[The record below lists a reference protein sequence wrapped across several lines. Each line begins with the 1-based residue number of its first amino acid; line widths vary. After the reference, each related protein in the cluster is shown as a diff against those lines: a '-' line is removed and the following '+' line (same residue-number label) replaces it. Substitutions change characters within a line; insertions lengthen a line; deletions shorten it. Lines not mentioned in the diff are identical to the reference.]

1 MTRVGLRGITTRRLR
16 TALTALAIV
25 LGVAMVSGSYTLTDT
40 MRGAA
45 DSLSSSAYDG
55 TAAVVSAKTAF
66 KVDVDNPVR
75 PTIPADTLEQVRAV
89 PGVEKA
95 VGSISDE
102 ARIVGRDGDIV
113 GTGPYFGVGLD
124 PQAGKLSPFK
134 LKTGQFATGPG
145 QVVIDAGTADREH
158 YSVGDKIAIQAR
170 GPERKLRVTGIAT
183 FGDVDSIGTAT
194 FALFDLHAAQPLF
207 DKPRRLHRDPRRRA
221 GLGPQAALAVARRL
235 GPGPDRGG
243 ERSLHPG
250 RAEDVRE
257 VPEDPPAR
265 VRRNRRRSW
274 ARSRSTTR
282 SRSRSLSA
290 RVSSR

>member
-75 PTIPADTLEQVRAV
+75 PTIPAGTLDQVRAV

-102 ARIVGRDGDIV
+102 ARMVGRDGDIV

-158 YSVGDKIAIQAR
+158 YSVGDMIPIQAR

-194 FALFDLHAAQPLF
+194 FALFELHAAQQLF
-207 DKPRRLHRDPRRRA
+207 HKPGGYTEILV
-221 GLGPQAALAVARRL
+221 GGPDSVRKQLSAVARRL

-250 RAEDVRE
+250 RTEDVRE

-265 VRRNRRRSW
+265 VRRNRGVRGRVHDLQHALDHGRS
-274 ARSRSTTR
+274 A
-282 SRSRSLSA
+282 LA
-290 RVSSR
+290 